1 MLEQTAPP
9 GGPGDYVLDR
19 FFNLTEVGAFHV
31 FDLLAGLVLATLLVL
46 GLVQTYRATHRGA
59 TYSVAFLQSLFILAV
74 CTTLIMVVIGSN
86 IARAFSL
93 VGALSIV
100 RFRTA
105 IKDPRDVGFVF
116 AALAIGMGCG
126 TGFYAAAVVFTAF
139 LSVLLLVLS
148 RLNVGA
154 VQSTDALVRVT
165 LGAGRAEAAASAVEA
180 ALRAADASPVLVNRV
195 HERETGQ
202 QTLAWRVRTGEGP
215 EQGRL
220 QEALQRIEGVLTV
233 GLYVMDDY
241 HVL

>member
-1 MLEQTAPP
+1 MLAQASS
-9 GGPGDYVLDR
+9 GDFVLDR

-31 FDLLAGLVLATLLVL
+31 VDLLAGLVLSSLLIF

-59 TYSVAFLQSLFILAV
+59 TYSVAFLQSLFILAA
-74 CTTLIMVVIGSN
+74 CTTVIMIVIGSN

-116 AALAIGMGCG
+116 ASLAVGMASG

-139 LSVLLLVLS
+139 LSLLLLVLG

-154 VQSTDALVRVT
+154 VSSTDALVRVT
-165 LGAGRAEAAASAVEA
+165 FGTGRGDETVASVEA
-180 ALRAADASPVLVNRV
+180 ALRAADAQPVLVNRL
-195 HERETGQ
+195 HERGTDQ
-202 QTLAWRVRTGEGP
+202 QTLSWRVRTGEGP
-215 EQGRL
+215 AQGQL
-220 QEALQRIEGVLTV
+220 QHSLQSIEGVATV
-233 GLYVMDDY
+233 GLYVLDDF